1 MYWRQS
7 GRQFF
12 LAYISN
18 SKEATPLYCGLLA
31 VLATFIINIVLF
43 IFSELRCLRI
53 AADVDDKI
61 KDIADEKFLS
71 IWDTFGLSLFT
82 AMLLVL
88 INILFSNMITK
99 ESIVVVILLGGIAD
113 GISSLFPKR
122 VSLIIKNIATPM
134 LLYAFFSVPNFFPT
148 M

>member
-88 INILFSNMITK
+88 INILFSNMITRK
-99 ESIVVVILLGGIAD
+99 HMFRERER
-113 GISSLFPKR
+113 KR
-122 VSLIIKNIATPM
+122 SN
-134 LLYAFFSVPNFFPT
+134 SENEQ
-148 M
+148 